1 MNKDQQTTIA
11 GIVGALAIVAQWVAT
26 KVNIDLGITADL
38 LGAIT
43 LLAGAFIA
51 YKVGKK
57 DSTKILSMIIAG
69 LVLFPCVAMA
79 SGDKTFGWDAYTD
92 NADGFKLYCA
102 RTANVAVIPD
112 NLQATITPKTVTQY
126 RKTGFEQGQWYCAL
140 TAYNATTESEKSN
153 ELSFTIPLDP
163 VNNFKIIELLTMLIN
178 RGAVR

>member
-26 KVNIDLGITADL
+26 KFNVELGLTGDL

-57 DSTKILSMIIAG
+57 DSTKILSVIIAG
-69 LVLFPCVAMA
+69 LILFPCVAMA

-102 RTANVAVIPD
+102 RTANVAVTPA

-126 RKTGFEQGQWYCAL
+126 RKTGLQSGQWYCAL
-140 TAYNATTESEKSN
+140 TAYNATAESVKSN

-163 VNNFKIIELLTMLIN
+163 VNNFRLVELLTMLIN
-178 RGAVR
+178 NGEAR